1 MNVDLFTVR
10 HVFGGICGSYGI
22 WNPECVNLSNTHLY
36 SIPFFPFLFVENRF
50 AFTIIIL
57 SFNLQDIEQNF

>member
-1 MNVDLFTVR
+1 MFLEGFVEVMES
-10 HVFGGICGSYGI
+10 GIQNAEIFQILTC
-22 WNPECVNLSNTHLY
+22 Y
-36 SIPFFPFLFVENRF
+36 SIPFLFVENHF

>member
-1 MNVDLFTVR
+1 MEVIES
-10 HVFGGICGSYGI
+10 GIR
-22 WNPECVNLSNTHLY
+22 NPEMFQILTCY
-36 SIPFFPFLFVENRF
+36 SIPFLFVENHF